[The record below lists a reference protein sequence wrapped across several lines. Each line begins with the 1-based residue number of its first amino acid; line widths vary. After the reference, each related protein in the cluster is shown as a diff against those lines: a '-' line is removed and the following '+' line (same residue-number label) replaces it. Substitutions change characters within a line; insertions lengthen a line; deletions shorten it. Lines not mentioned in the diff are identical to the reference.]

1 MTRPSFP
8 TRRAALLG
16 VPLLGVLALG
26 GCSVLPDRPF
36 VPTRRHALTP
46 PRPPGMPPAPG
57 TGQVLLLRGLR
68 AAPGQE
74 VRGLRRIR
82 PDGTLDVA
90 FYEEWLAPPAE
101 LAEAA
106 LRQWLI
112 ASGGFSAV
120 AAPGTRLATPLI
132 LEAELTALEALPGA
146 GTARAG
152 LAALLLRESGPLSEA
167 QVLTQRSFTATT
179 PLPPSTAEDAG
190 LAQANAMTAALGNV
204 FAEVERWLVSN
215 VQQTRRR

>member
-1 MTRPSFP
+1 MTRRISTAPRP
-8 TRRAALLG
+8 TPRRAALLG
-16 VPLLGVLALG
+16 LVALG

-36 VPTRRHALTP
+36 VPTRRHALSP
-46 PRPPGMPPAPG
+46 PRPPGMPQVRN
-57 TGQVLLLRGLR
+57 TGQVLLLRTLR

-82 PDGTLDVA
+82 PDGTLDIA

-112 ASGGFSAV
+112 AGGGFSAV

-146 GTARAG
+146 GTARASV
-152 LAALLLRESGPLSEA
+152 AALLLRESGGLAEA
-167 QVLTQRSFTATT
+167 RVVAQRSFTATA
-179 PLPPSTAEDAG
+179 PLARANAEDAG
-190 LAQANAMTAALGNV
+190 LVQAAAMSEALGRA
-204 FAEVERWLVSN
+204 FAEMEGWIVSS
-215 VQQTRRR
+215 VAETRRR